1 MEIQLKQLLGLWRYT
16 DGNII
21 IDFYV
26 RQFDE
31 RIQRGL
37 SFFTVYSISGDAKD
51 INYEWQ
57 GVPSV
62 LNIPDELTLIQID
75 NLNVSEAESR
85 YQDIT
90 IWGFEENEMTLQFGD
105 GARLT
110 FQKMG
115 I

>member
-1 MEIQLKQLLGLWRYT
+1 MEVHLEQLLGLWRFT
-16 DGNII
+16 DGNRI

-37 SFFTVYSISGDAKD
+37 SFFTEYTISGEIQG

-57 GVPSV
+57 GVPSIV
-62 LNIPDELTLIQID
+62 NTPQELPTIEIG
-75 NLNVSEAESR
+75 NLNASEDESR

-90 IWGFEENEMTLQFGD
+90 IWSFEENGMTLQFGD
-105 GARLT
+105 GTRIA

-115 I
+115 A

>member
-1 MEIQLKQLLGLWRYT
+1 MEIQLEQLLGLWRFT
-16 DGNII
+16 EGNLI

-37 SFFTVYSISGDAKD
+37 SFFTAYATAGDD
-51 INYEWQ
+51 QGINYEWQ
-57 GVPSV
+57 GVPSLV
-62 LNIPDELTLIQID
+62 NTPDELTVIQID
-75 NLNVSEAESR
+75 NLNASMADSR

-90 IWGFEENEMTLQFGD
+90 IWSFEDDQMTLQFGD
-105 GARLT
+105 EARLT

-115 I
+115 A

>member
-1 MEIQLKQLLGLWRYT
+1 MEVHLEELLGLWRFT
-16 DGNII
+16 EGNLIT
-21 IDFYV
+21 DFYV
-26 RQFDE
+26 RQFDD

-37 SFFTVYSISGDAKD
+37 SFFTVYSIAGDCQG

-57 GVPSV
+57 GVPSTV
-62 LNIPDELTLIQID
+62 NTPDELTVIQID
-75 NLNVSEAESR
+75 NLNASEAESK

-90 IWGFEENEMTLQFGD
+90 IWKFENNQITLQFGD

-115 I
+115 V

>member
-1 MEIQLKQLLGLWRYT
+1 MEIRLEQLLGLWRFT
-16 DGNII
+16 EANLI

-37 SFFTVYSISGDAKD
+37 SFFTVYVIAGDNQG

-57 GVPSV
+57 GVPSLV
-62 LNIPDELTLIQID
+62 NTPDELMVIQID
-75 NLNVSEAESR
+75 NLNASIAESR

-90 IWGFEENEMTLQFGD
+90 IWNFEANQMTLKFGD
-105 GARLT
+105 GTRLM

-115 I
+115 A